1 MRGPHGKRWSD
12 SRAVSFSLLAPLVW
26 IFAWGGGAPRPLKGG
41 RFLRKA
47 WLLFLASLGLLGNA
61 WAAGQAASAAFFRAV
76 REGDVAG
83 VTAFLGEG
91 VSPDAREDGKPALI
105 VAIEKQQPAMA
116 RLLVERGAD
125 VNAMPPN
132 RSSALQY
139 AILRGYD
146 AYALK
151 ATPGYPELI
160 RLLLAK
166 GADPNNVDVDGCN
179 PLITAAEKD
188 DVTTIQLLLER
199 GADLAHENNKG
210 WLALD
215 RAVNYQRRAAARTLV
230 AAGAP
235 LDPEQAKVKQ
245 RYDFARLAGRWFPA
259 LLLGSF
265 VLAGWMARK
274 QKTAPKREAALR
286 AGDDLPALAP
296 LKCGACGGSAS
307 LRPGV
312 ATCASCHQPVP
323 VPEDYTK
330 TLSLRARTFRL
341 MERAVKLWRRVRIV
355 SSSPI
360 QIALWVGGLWF
371 AIRVWQGV
379 MPSFARVAL
388 FDLMTFRGTMVW
400 ALSVLAM
407 AAVPIACWIYALYL
421 WSVREKIPAAPMMG
435 KEIGEAGTIQCRNCG
450 GMLEF
455 RPGDLVGVCG
465 YCGGETYRVA
475 LARRARTAAMGE
487 NDDATLSL
495 YNAMMEVYE
504 LRATAAMAVPMA
516 MVVIGL
522 ILVVVLRVALL
533 FV

>member
-1 MRGPHGKRWSD
+1 
-12 SRAVSFSLLAPLVW
+12 VLLAMP
-26 IFAWGGGAPRPLKGG
+26 
-41 RFLRKA
+41 
-47 WLLFLASLGLLGNA
+47 GNA
-61 WAAGQAASAAFFRAV
+61 GAAETSAPVAFFRAV
-76 REGDVAG
+76 ESGDRAG
-83 VTAFLGEG
+83 VWAHLDQG

-105 VAIEKQQPAMA
+105 VAIEKQQPTVAG
-116 RLLVERGAD
+116 LLIERRAD
-125 VNAMPPN
+125 VNATPPN

-139 AILRGYD
+139 AILNGYN

-151 ATPGYPELI
+151 ALPGYPELI
-160 RLLLAK
+160 RLLLEK
-166 GADPNNVDVDGCN
+166 GADPNHVDVDGYN

-188 DVTTIQLLLER
+188 DVATIQLLLER
-199 GADLAHENNKG
+199 GADLAHENNQG

-215 RAVNYQRRAAARTLV
+215 RAVIYQRRAAARALI

-235 LDPEQAKVKQ
+235 LDAEQAKVKQ
-245 RYDFARLAGRWFPA
+245 RYEFARLAGRWFPA

-274 QKTAPKREAALR
+274 QKSAPKREAAPR

-296 LKCGACGGSAS
+296 LKCNACGGSAS

-323 VPEDYTK
+323 VPEDYTL

-341 MERAVKLWRRVRIV
+341 MERAVQLWRRVRIV

-371 AIRVWQGV
+371 ALRVWQGV
-379 MPSFARVAL
+379 MPLFARVAL

-421 WSVREKIPAAPMMG
+421 LSVREKIPAAPVVG
-435 KEIGEAGTIQCRNCG
+435 REIGEAGTTQCRNCA

-475 LARRARTAAMGE
+475 LARRARTAATGE
-487 NDDATLSL
+487 KDDATLSL
-495 YNAMMEVYE
+495 YNAMVEVYE

-516 MVVIGL
+516 MVVIGF
-522 ILVVVLRVALL
+522 ILVVILRVALL